1 MPAGEIDADRLRP
14 AIRDVVYE
22 EFKVIGIFAED
33 EAGLRATRLN
43 FEWVD
48 KQRRGDPDLQELLA
62 WVRDRRR
69 VDADMAELLVWV
81 RDRRRLDPDIA
92 ELLASLRDDKRR
104 TEENRSEIRKA
115 LLGKTA
121 EWIWHIVSAA
131 IVGGVTYF
139 FTSRGH

>member
-14 AIRDVVYE
+14 AMRDVVYE

-33 EAGLRATRLN
+33 DTGLRATRLN
-43 FEWVD
+43 FEWLD
-48 KQRRGDPDLQELLA
+48 KQRRSDTDLQELLA

-69 VDADMAELLVWV
+69 
-81 RDRRRLDPDIA
+81 LDPDMP
-92 ELLASLRDDKRR
+92 ELLAWLREDKRR

-115 LLGKTA
+115 LFGKTA

-139 FTSRGH
+139 FISRGH